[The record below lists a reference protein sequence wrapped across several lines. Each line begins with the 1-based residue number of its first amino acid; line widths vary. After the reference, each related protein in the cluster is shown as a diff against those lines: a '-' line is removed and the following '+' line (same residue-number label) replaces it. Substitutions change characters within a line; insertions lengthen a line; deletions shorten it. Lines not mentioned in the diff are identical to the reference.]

1 MIIARIDDKEL
12 TAADLVKYLKLH
24 NKFEEII
31 EEMILDRVA
40 TSEAKKHGTSV
51 SDEELQE
58 TFDNVRR
65 LRGLHRAK
73 DTVDFLNSL
82 GLTLE
87 EFQDFLA
94 DSLCK
99 DKMLLSVCSD
109 DKMKEYFELH
119 SPRFESVEISHM
131 ILDTEGKA
139 REIRALLE
147 DDPDGFTELARE
159 HSMDIETQHKGGVL
173 GKVMRGSLVPEIE
186 AKIFNTEV
194 GDIAGPFAADD
205 GLYYEIFRVT
215 KKHPATFDD
224 TTRSD
229 IQKTLYNEWIA
240 ARIQEHRIEV
250 S

>member
-1 MIIARIDDKEL
+1 MLIAKIDDKEI
-12 TAADLVKYLKLH
+12 TATDLVKYLKLR
-24 NKFEEII
+24 NKFEEIM
-31 EEMILDRVA
+31 EEMILDKVA
-40 TSEAKKHGTSV
+40 IIEAKKQGTSV

-65 LRGLHRAK
+65 LRRLHRAK

-87 EFQDFLA
+87 EFQAFLHDGLA
-94 DSLCK
+94 K
-99 DKMLLSVCSD
+99 DKMLVDVYSE
-109 DKMKEYFELH
+109 DKTKEYFELH

-147 DDPDGFTELARE
+147 DDPDSFAELAKE

-173 GKVMRGSLVPEIE
+173 GKVMRGSLVAEIE

-215 KKHPATFDD
+215 KKHPATLDD
-224 TTRSD
+224 TTRRD

>member
-1 MIIARIDDKEL
+1 MAIAKIDGHEI
-12 TAADLVKYLKLH
+12 TADDLVKYLKLH

-31 EEMILDRVA
+31 EEMILDKVA
-40 TSEAKKHGTSV
+40 TLEAKKQGTTV

-73 DTVDFLNSL
+73 DTVDFINSI
-82 GLTLE
+82 GMTLE
-87 EFQDFLA
+87 EFQAFLS

-99 DKMLLSVCSD
+99 DKVLVSVYSD
-109 DKMKEYFELH
+109 ERMKEYFDLH
-119 SPRFESVEISHM
+119 SPRFDSVEISHM
-131 ILDTEGKA
+131 VLDTEGKA
-139 REIRALLE
+139 REIMALLD
-147 DDPDGFTELARE
+147 DDPDSFTELAKE
-159 HSMDIETQHKGGVL
+159 HSMDVETQHKGGML

-186 AKIFNTEV
+186 ARIFNTEA
-194 GDIAGPFAADD
+194 GGFAGPFPADD
-205 GLYYEIFRVT
+205 GLYYEIFQVT

-224 TTRSD
+224 TARSD

-250 S
+250 L